1 MMFFNS
7 KLSSFGFNSEFK
19 NLQICLTSFGLN
31 FELKNSEFDLTPNKC
46 NFGIDNIKIMN
57 IVLNHLFKTKHVVI
71 LKCLQIIVLH

>member
-19 NLQICLTSFGLN
+19 NLQICLI
-31 FELKNSEFDLTPNKC
+31 PNKC

-57 IVLNHLFKTKHVVI
+57 IVLNHLFKIKHVVM
-71 LKCLQIIVLH
+71 LKCLQLTV

>member
-1 MMFFNS
+1 MTLFNS

-19 NLQICLTSFGLN
+19 NLQICLTTFGLN
-31 FELKNSEFDLTPNKC
+31 FELFDLTPNKC